1 VDSFQMIALGL
12 GGNLPSWK
20 FGPPRATLEAA
31 LAALADR
38 GVALVRRSRWY
49 QTAPVPAGEQP
60 WYTNGVALV
69 HTRLTPADLL
79 ARLLDVEASFGRVRD
94 RRWEARILDLDLLTY
109 DNVITWPGSP
119 LVTTAPPDL
128 PHPRMHERAF
138 VLAPLA
144 EIAPSW
150 RHPVFGRTA
159 AEMLAALP
167 PGQQVA
173 PLDEPDEIPR
183 GSVAGGPPVR

>member
-1 VDSFQMIALGL
+1 VDSFEMIVLGL
-12 GGNLPSWK
+12 GGNLPSRK
-20 FGPPRATLEAA
+20 FGLPRATLEAA
-31 LAALADR
+31 LTALADR
-38 GVALVRRSRWY
+38 GVTPVRRSRWY
-49 QTAPVPAGEQP
+49 RTAPVPAGDQP

-69 HTRLTPADLL
+69 HTRLAPAELL
-79 ARLLDVEASFGRVRD
+79 ATLLDVEASFGRVRD

-119 LVTTAPPDL
+119 LVTASPPDL

-159 AEMLAALP
+159 GELLAALP

-173 PLDEPDEIPR
+173 PLDEPGTISR
-183 GSVAGGPPVR
+183 GSVAGGPAVR

>member
-1 VDSFQMIALGL
+1 
-12 GGNLPSWK
+12 
-20 FGPPRATLEAA
+20 
-31 LAALADR
+31 
-38 GVALVRRSRWY
+38 
-49 QTAPVPAGEQP
+49 
-60 WYTNGVALV
+60 
-69 HTRLTPADLL
+69 
-79 ARLLDVEASFGRVRD
+79 
-94 RRWEARILDLDLLTY
+94 
-109 DNVITWPGSP
+109 
-119 LVTTAPPDL
+119 
-128 PHPRMHERAF
+128 MHERAF

-167 PGQQVA
+167 PGPQVA

>member
-1 VDSFQMIALGL
+1 MIALGL
-12 GGNLPSWK
+12 GGNLPSRK

-31 LAALADR
+31 LVVLADR
-38 GVALVRRSRWY
+38 GVALLRRSRWY

-69 HTRLTPADLL
+69 HTRLTPVDLL
-79 ARLLDVEASFGRVRD
+79 ATLLDVEASFGRVRE
-94 RRWEARILDLDLLTY
+94 RRWEARILDLDLLIY

-119 LVTTAPPDL
+119 LVSTAPPDL

-159 AEMLAALP
+159 AAMLAALP

-173 PLDEPDEIPR
+173 PLHEPDEIPR